1 MKNIFSKKTSSQL
14 GRNSEP
20 QQPANDPQWLKR
32 CFLQN
37 EAPLIRYTKHL
48 VRNMEIAQEIVQ
60 DSFLKL
66 WQQKQSELE
75 GRETPW
81 LFTTCR
87 NSGYDW
93 LRKKK
98 HTVST
103 DAEVSLEVADTS
115 LNADE
120 IMLLHDDTARLHYLI
135 NKLSD
140 QQREILLMKFESN
153 MSYKE
158 ISEITGLSISHI
170 GVLIHNVV
178 TKLRENMGRVGV
190 K

>member
-1 MKNIFSKKTSSQL
+1 MKNFFTKKTAAPTQ
-14 GRNSEP
+14 
-20 QQPANDPQWLKR
+20 NDPLWLKR
-32 CFLQN
+32 CLIQN

-48 VRNMEIAQEIVQ
+48 VRNMEVAQEIVQ

-93 LRKKK
+93 LRRKKK
-98 HTVST
+98 SISLDQDENSPEIA
-103 DAEVSLEVADTS
+103 DAA

-120 IMLLHDDTARLHYLI
+120 MLLLQDDHARLHYLI
-135 NKLSD
+135 SKLSD
-140 QQREILLMKFESN
+140 RQREILLMKFESN

-158 ISEITGLSISHI
+158 ISDITGMSVSHI
-170 GVLIHNVV
+170 GVLIHNVIN
-178 TKLRENMGRVGV
+178 KLRQNMIQSGT